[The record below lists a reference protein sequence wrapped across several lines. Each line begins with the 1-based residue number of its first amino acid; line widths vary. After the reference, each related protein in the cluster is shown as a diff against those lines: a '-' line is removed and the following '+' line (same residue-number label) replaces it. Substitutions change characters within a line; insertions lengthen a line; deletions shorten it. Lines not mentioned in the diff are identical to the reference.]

1 MKTWREK
8 DLLLFFFIIF
18 SAFLLFTSIISAL
31 KHFAFYTNAYDT
43 GIQAGVARNAA
54 INGSFYDTVM
64 DINYLGDHFSPSLFL
79 IGLLY
84 YVWDSPAV
92 ALISQNIFIFIGV
105 LIGFIIAKK
114 TLELHK
120 AILISLLLLFNYYLT
135 QANTYEFHIE
145 TTLGIPLLFTLIFLL
160 EKEKKKF
167 DIILVIIISLLSATV
182 KEDIPLVVAFL
193 GLWALIFRPQKRLE
207 GFTMAII
214 GFVSFFIIS
223 KYLIPTFSNGEYTHI
238 GRYSNL
244 GQTPEEIVKTLLT
257 RPDIIIYNLITP
269 LSKIKHLLLLLM
281 SFAFL
286 PLLAPLTL
294 LSGFAP
300 IFYNSISNYQPQW
313 SFGFHYSYSV
323 IPFLFLSSIYGIKN
337 IEKILEKIRDLKIL
351 NKYYPTIRILPYSW
365 IILILFISIIISTS
379 KYIGDFSK
387 VGYYYQFEKE
397 VKSRIPRNS
406 KILAASNLQ
415 PHFIGY
421 DYAGFLGVNEIWK
434 TNKVEYIIT
443 WKTEIPWNF
452 NETWHN
458 INYYELINS
467 LRKSWNVIY
476 EDEKIIA
483 FKKKS

>member
-1 MKTWREK
+1 
-8 DLLLFFFIIF
+8 
-18 SAFLLFTSIISAL
+18 
-31 KHFAFYTNAYDT
+31 
-43 GIQAGVARNAA
+43 
-54 INGSFYDTVM
+54 
-64 DINYLGDHFSPSLFL
+64 
-79 IGLLY
+79 
-84 YVWDSPAV
+84 
-92 ALISQNIFIFIGV
+92 
-105 LIGFIIAKK
+105 
-114 TLELHK
+114 
-120 AILISLLLLFNYYLT
+120 
-135 QANTYEFHIE
+135 
-145 TTLGIPLLFTLIFLL
+145 
-160 EKEKKKF
+160 
-167 DIILVIIISLLSATV
+167 
-182 KEDIPLVVAFL
+182 
-193 GLWALIFRPQKRLE
+193 
-207 GFTMAII
+207 MAII